1 MGSVRVLVKQER
13 RDRILSCAQEL
24 ISREGFEGLSI
35 RVLAAKAGVSTPTI
49 YNLVGNKEAI
59 LHCLGETIVQQL
71 TEAYQSSVNED
82 PINQVKEIIQKL
94 HHIYAQDEHYSRE
107 LFIGKSTLS
116 QAGYGGASE
125 NIPML
130 KVATAICEN
139 ALKKRLLRGEVS
151 SAVLGQ
157 GIGNSVYL
165 AQLGW
170 IQGSFGLNEFKR
182 QAMIGIYLTL
192 AADSMPK
199 LQARLVKY
207 LKRMR
212 A

>member
-1 MGSVRVLVKQER
+1 MGSVRALVKQER

-59 LHCLGETIVQQL
+59 LHSLGETIVKQL

>member
-1 MGSVRVLVKQER
+1 MR
-13 RDRILSCAQEL
+13 RMNIIL
-24 ISREGFEGLSI
+24 G
-35 RVLAAKAGVSTPTI
+35 
-49 YNLVGNKEAI
+49 
-59 LHCLGETIVQQL
+59 
-71 TEAYQSSVNED
+71 
-82 PINQVKEIIQKL
+82 
-94 HHIYAQDEHYSRE
+94 E

-116 QAGYGGASE
+116 QTGYGGASE

-199 LQARLVKY
+199 TSSQAG
-207 LKRMR
+207 
-212 A
+212 

>member
-1 MGSVRVLVKQER
+1 MESVRALVKQER

-24 ISREGFEGLSI
+24 ISREGFEALSI
-35 RVLAAKAGVSTPTI
+35 RVLAAKADVSTPTI
-49 YNLVGNKEAI
+49 YNLVGNKEAL
-59 LHCLGETIVQQL
+59 LHCLGETIVKQL
-71 TEAYQSSVNED
+71 IDAYQSSVDED
-82 PINQVKEIIQKL
+82 PINQANEIIQKL
-94 HHIYAQDEHYSRE
+94 HQIYSQDEHYSRE

-116 QAGYGGASE
+116 QTGYGGASE
-125 NIPML
+125 NISML
-130 KVATAICEN
+130 KVATDICES

-192 AADSMPK
+192 AADAMPK
-199 LQARLVKY
+199 LQARLIKC
-207 LKRMR
+207 LKRMG

>member
-71 TEAYQSSVNED
+71 TKAYQSSVDED

-116 QAGYGGASE
+116 QTGYGGASE

-192 AADSMPK
+192 AADAMPK
-199 LQARLVKY
+199 LQARLVKC
-207 LKRMR
+207 LKRMG